1 MRSRRATRSR
11 TRSKA
16 TSADAPAIRTSS
28 MPSRRR
34 PGRRVPRPRRSGR
47 PPGAPRRWRMSDR
60 QPYVGQRMRRVE
72 DPRLVKGIGTYVDDL
87 RLPGLLHAVI
97 LRSPYAHARIAKID
111 TAAAR
116 ALPGV
121 VAVLTGADVNAS
133 C

>member
-1 MRSRRATRSR
+1 
-11 TRSKA
+11 
-16 TSADAPAIRTSS
+16 
-28 MPSRRR
+28 
-34 PGRRVPRPRRSGR
+34 
-47 PPGAPRRWRMSDR
+47 MSDR

-116 ALPGV
+116 R
-121 VAVLTGADVNAS
+121 
-133 C
+133 